1 VINLF
6 PEGTIVSACIFSVRI
21 NSASQCFSDQASS
34 ASVSQILAQLFEGS
48 VEIQHFQYV
57 VSNQLV
63 ELSSFCGQ
71 DLVGTCHT

>member
-6 PEGTIVSACIFSVRI
+6 PKGTIVIACIISVGSI
-21 NSASQCFSDQASS
+21 NSASQCFSDQAIS

-48 VEIQHFQYV
+48 VEKQHFQYV

-63 ELSSFCGQ
+63 ELS
-71 DLVGTCHT
+71 